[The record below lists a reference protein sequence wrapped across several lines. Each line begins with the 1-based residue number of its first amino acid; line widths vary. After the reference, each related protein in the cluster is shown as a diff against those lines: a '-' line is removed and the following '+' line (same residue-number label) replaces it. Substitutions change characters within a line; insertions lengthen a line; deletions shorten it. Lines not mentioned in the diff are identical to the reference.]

1 MNRKTI
7 TRQLLIA
14 ALACSAGTMFKLRC
28 THCKGTGFHASTNVV
43 CIFCNGKGYK

>member
-7 TRQLLIA
+7 TQLPLVT

-28 THCKGTGFHASTNVV
+28 THCKGTDFHAGTSNV
-43 CIFCNGKGYK
+43 CIFCCGNGFK